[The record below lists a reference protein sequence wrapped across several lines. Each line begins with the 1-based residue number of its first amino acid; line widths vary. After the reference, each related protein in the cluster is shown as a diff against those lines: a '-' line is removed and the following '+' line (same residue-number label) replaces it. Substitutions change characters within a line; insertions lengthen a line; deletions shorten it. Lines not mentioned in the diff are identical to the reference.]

1 MDEPSEAPPN
11 AIRMQK
17 HYDVTWLDVENPNP
31 EVFEQLK
38 NDYQL
43 HEVHLK
49 ESIQKV
55 QHTQIEREENYLFFV
70 LHTPIYNQQ
79 INKIIITQIGV
90 FLGKDYVITIRSAK
104 SPAVTALYEHC
115 AEHPEQTK
123 DYFAQGASYLLYAI
137 VNEVLID
144 ISLMTDAVDNE
155 LDAIEDS
162 VFDNDGSD
170 ALIISRVRQKIVK
183 LRRVIGPKRLVL
195 QDLADQMTSFA
206 GDANTKYYSNNVKT
220 VAKMWEGIEEAKETI
235 EIYKD
240 ADFTTSTE
248 QTNRTLAVLTLIFTF
263 TIPVTVLGTM
273 YGMNV
278 PLPGGNE
285 AGSWTFLGPYTTV
298 LMIFSFSALTA
309 IGMFMYF
316 RSKRWI

>member
-1 MDEPSEAPPN
+1 MDEPTAPQPN
-11 AIRMQK
+11 TIQTQK
-17 HYDVTWLDVENPNP
+17 HYDVTWLDVESPSP
-31 EVFEQLK
+31 EVFEQLERE
-38 NDYQL
+38 YQL
-43 HEVHLK
+43 HAVHLK

-55 QHTQIEREENYLFFV
+55 QHNQIEREDNYLFFV
-70 LHTPIYNQQ
+70 LHTPVYNQH

-90 FLGKDYVITIRSAK
+90 FLGKDYVITVRTGQ
-104 SPAVTALYEHC
+104 SPAITGLFEYC
-115 AEHPEQTK
+115 LQHPDQTK
-123 DYFAQGASYLLYAI
+123 DYFEQGSSYLLYAI
-137 VNEVLID
+137 INEALND
-144 ISLMTDAVDNE
+144 IAVMTDAVESE

-195 QDLADQMTSFA
+195 QDLAEQMNSFA
-206 GDANTKYYSNNVKT
+206 GDANAKYYSNNVKT
-220 VAKMWEGIEEAKETI
+220 VNRLWEVIEEAKETI

-263 TIPVTVLGTM
+263 TIPITVLGTM

-278 PLPGGNE
+278 PLPGGIE
-285 AGSWTFLGPYTTV
+285 AGAWTLLGPYTTV
-298 LMIFSFSALTA
+298 ILIFSFSALTA

-316 RSKRWI
+316 RQKRWI